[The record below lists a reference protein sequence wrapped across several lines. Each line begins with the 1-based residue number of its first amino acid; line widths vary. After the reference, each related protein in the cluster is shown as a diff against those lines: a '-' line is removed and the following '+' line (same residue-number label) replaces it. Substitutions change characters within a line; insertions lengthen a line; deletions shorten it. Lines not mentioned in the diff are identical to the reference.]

1 VTGQTALHQP
11 LSARVL
17 LDQNQRRIDL
27 IAQCANEAKKAE
39 FERKWLTVL
48 QRCAEWFSSLPLSV
62 ELYREPG
69 GAFRATVE
77 TAFYAM
83 RLAGGRKF
91 GTDLPSEKRRRVE
104 PQYNYAVF
112 LAAVCSRLDEPH
124 RHFGIE
130 RVSDRAQWNPSAHGA
145 AGPWLQDGAYR
156 VIRRAAAVP
165 VERMRT
171 GMLAQVLVGSEL
183 LGTLDPEVLAEL
195 FGAINPNMN
204 PLEAET
210 ITHKV
215 VRQAIDVAADF
226 DRKAQRAVFEPVQF
240 AVPSAVHVAGA
251 LQPVVAAP
259 STVATGASPAT
270 PVTVPPVAT
279 PTQVP
284 AAVQNAV
291 DEAVPVAQASSATSA
306 AATASGHED
315 ANAPVGRSG
324 PRSLLEAIGAEMTE
338 QGAAQ
343 PQPAA
348 RPATRSADQLGLPF
362 AAADNAAPAAI
373 NPADLSSTS
382 AAPRALDDSA
392 FDEVLK
398 GAPKMILEL
407 FRALREDVAAGKAKV
422 TWNEKGLAIGKR
434 LIGNYGIA
442 SDTLLEHLRKRSLL
456 LANGQAE
463 ITLAPRAGELI
474 LERTSS

>member
-1 VTGQTALHQP
+1 
-11 LSARVL
+11 
-17 LDQNQRRIDL
+17 
-27 IAQCANEAKKAE
+27 
-39 FERKWLTVL
+39 
-48 QRCAEWFSSLPLSV
+48 
-62 ELYREPG
+62 
-69 GAFRATVE
+69 
-77 TAFYAM
+77 
-83 RLAGGRKF
+83 
-91 GTDLPSEKRRRVE
+91 
-104 PQYNYAVF
+104 
-112 LAAVCSRLDEPH
+112 
-124 RHFGIE
+124 
-130 RVSDRAQWNPSAHGA
+130 
-145 AGPWLQDGAYR
+145 
-156 VIRRAAAVP
+156 
-165 VERMRT
+165 
-171 GMLAQVLVGSEL
+171 
-183 LGTLDPEVLAEL
+183 
-195 FGAINPNMN
+195 
-204 PLEAET
+204 
-210 ITHKV
+210 
-215 VRQAIDVAADF
+215 
-226 DRKAQRAVFEPVQF
+226 
-240 AVPSAVHVAGA
+240 
-251 LQPVVAAP
+251 
-259 STVATGASPAT
+259 
-270 PVTVPPVAT
+270 
-279 PTQVP
+279 
-284 AAVQNAV
+284 
-291 DEAVPVAQASSATSA
+291 
-306 AATASGHED
+306 
-315 ANAPVGRSG
+315 
-324 PRSLLEAIGAEMTE
+324 MTE